1 MNVTLE
7 NHLQTIRNCD
17 AKNLSR
23 IINEYSHYTQLEEL
37 FHQAIVE
44 RSLKTGY
51 EDSKRYVDE
60 AQILDFFRNPWNYRD
75 IPYLNRLLEYFLQEW
90 YYPESKLSVLND
102 IFSSNL
108 KDYTYEGLLRCFDEE
123 TSSAVSEVV
132 KETEDPKDH
141 NTSRHLEWL
150 SLHYISEYTR
160 ILKQHTKLSDLEID
174 MLLEVSEEY
183 QYRFRDWN

>member
-17 AKNLSR
+17 AKNLSN
-23 IINEYSHYTQLEEL
+23 IINEYSHYTELEEL

-51 EDSKRYVDE
+51 EDSQRYVDE

-75 IPYLNRLLEYFLQEW
+75 IPYLDRLLEYFLQEW

-108 KDYTYEGLLRCFDEE
+108 KDYTYKSLLKCFDED
-123 TSSAVSEVV
+123 
-132 KETEDPKDH
+132 TEDPKDH

-150 SLHYISEYTR
+150 SLHYVSEYNQ
-160 ILKQHTKLSDLEID
+160 ILKEHTNLTDLEIE
-174 MLLEVSEEY
+174 MLLERSEEY